1 MGLLEENDSGRLS
14 QLKELRRI
22 LAESIDAG
30 AGARDLSQLT
40 KQYRE
45 TIKEIEEIE
54 GSEDNDDE
62 IGALLSSRQA
72 DGKSGAVRKSR
83 T

>member
-1 MGLLEENDSGRLS
+1 MSRLEKLKRLENDLFDMMQKANSRA
-14 QLKELRRI
+14 I
-22 LAESIDAG
+22 APLA
-30 AGARDLSQLT
+30 

-45 TIKEIEEIE
+45 TLKEIEEIE

>member
-1 MGLLEENDSGRLS
+1 MALGGQTRLEK
-14 QLKELRRI
+14 LKNLEK
-22 LAESIDAG
+22 
-30 AGARDLSQLT
+30 DLSDLMSKANSRSYASLA

-54 GSEDNDDE
+54 GVGNGEDE
-62 IGALLSSRQA
+62 IAKILGR
-72 DGKSGAVRKSR
+72 DGVPGAVRKNR

>member
-1 MGLLEENDSGRLS
+1 MISGVEGRLQ
-14 QLKELRRI
+14 QLIELRNK
-22 LAESIDAG
+22 LAYAIDNCESM
-30 AGARDLSQLT
+30 RDLSSLS